1 MATDVC
7 PYLSIT
13 IFSGRPELHM
23 FQRVEN
29 IVMDNVVTPTSN
41 NIYSYIPHR
50 PEAYTYICITR
61 ITKNPSLF
69 PVEPCRPAQRT

>member
-1 MATDVC
+1 MAIDVC

-41 NIYSYIPHR
+41 NIYSYIYHIVQKR
-50 PEAYTYICITR
+50 TR
-61 ITKNPSLF
+61 ISALHGSQKTRAFSL
-69 PVEPCRPAQRT
+69 